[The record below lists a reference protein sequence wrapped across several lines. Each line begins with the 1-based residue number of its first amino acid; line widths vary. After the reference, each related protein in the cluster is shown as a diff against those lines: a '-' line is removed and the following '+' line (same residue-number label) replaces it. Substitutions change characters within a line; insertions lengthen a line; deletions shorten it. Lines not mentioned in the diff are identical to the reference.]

1 MPLLDHF
8 HPPLSERRPWESIHS
23 LWCSAIV
30 EAINCHLPRRFYGAV
45 NVHLGADVADDVAEL
60 EGDVE
65 VSGIG
70 AGGPTVA
77 T

>member
-30 EAINCHLPRRFYGAV
+30 EAINCHLPSRFYGAV
-45 NVHLGADVADDVAEL
+45 NVHLGAAVAADGVTPV
-60 EGDVE
+60 G
-65 VSGIG
+65 GIDL
-70 AGGPTVA
+70 TF
-77 T
+77 